1 MCSQVVH
8 QIPKSEREVAV
19 EDHTKQRF
27 TNIYVKNIALDVT
40 EDELSDLFGTFGR
53 VSSLMIQR
61 DEYNHS
67 KGFGFVNFEAPEDA
81 EKAVSKLHDYEFR
94 GKKLFVSRAQ
104 KKSEREDELRRQHE
118 YQVRVQTPS
127 KYQGVNLYVK
137 NLADDVD
144 DALLRDEFARYG
156 QITSAKV
163 MRDENVSTFLAI
175 I

>member
-1 MCSQVVH
+1 
-8 QIPKSEREVAV
+8 
-19 EDHTKQRF
+19 
-27 TNIYVKNIALDVT
+27 LDVT
-40 EDELSDLFGTFGR
+40 EDELRGLFGTFGR
-53 VSSLMIQR
+53 VSSLLIQR
-61 DEYNHS
+61 DEYNNS
-67 KGFGFVNFEAPEDA
+67 KGFGFVNFESPEDA

-118 YQVRVQTPS
+118 YQRVEKPP

-144 DALLRDEFARYG
+144 DELLRIEFARYG

-163 MRDENVSTFLAI
+163 MRDEKVSGFILI
-175 I
+175 GLKKKRN